1 MGDPGDRERQDDSKG
16 LSGLAE
22 GYRKAAPY
30 IAASTNLV
38 VAVGVFTGVGIWA
51 DEKLGFK
58 VPWLTMAGAIIG
70 MTGGMISFLRTAL
83 GIGKKK
89 K

>member
-1 MGDPGDRERQDDSKG
+1 MGDPGDRERRDDEKG

-38 VAVGVFTGVGIWA
+38 VAVGVFTGLGIWA
-51 DEKLGFK
+51 DRKLGFK
-58 VPWLTMAGAIIG
+58 VPWLTMAGALFG
-70 MTGGMISFLRTAL
+70 MTGGMISFFRTAL
-83 GIGKKK
+83 GKRNDKK
-89 K
+89 

>member
-1 MGDPGDRERQDDSKG
+1 MDDPGDRERRDEERR

-38 VAVGVFTGVGIWA
+38 VAVGVFTAIGIWA
-51 DEKLGFK
+51 DRKLGFK
-58 VPWLTMAGAIIG
+58 VPWLTMAGALIG
-70 MTGGMISFLRTAL
+70 MTGGMISFFRTVL

-89 K
+89 

>member
-1 MGDPGDRERQDDSKG
+1 VGDPGDRERQDEANR

-51 DEKLGFK
+51 DGKLGFK

>member
-1 MGDPGDRERQDDSKG
+1 VGDPGDRERRDDAKG

-51 DEKLGFK
+51 DGKLGLQ
-58 VPWLTMAGAIIG
+58 VPWLTMAGALLG

>member
-1 MGDPGDRERQDDSKG
+1 MGDPGDRERQDDSKR

-83 GIGKKK
+83 GIGKKTK
-89 K
+89 

>member
-1 MGDPGDRERQDDSKG
+1 MDDPGDRERRDDEKG

-38 VAVGVFTGVGIWA
+38 VAVGLFTAAGIWA
-51 DEKLGFK
+51 DRKLGFK
-58 VPWLTMAGAIIG
+58 VPWLTMAGALFG
-70 MTGGMISFLRTAL
+70 MTGGMISFFRTVL
-83 GIGKKK
+83 GKRNSK
-89 K
+89 